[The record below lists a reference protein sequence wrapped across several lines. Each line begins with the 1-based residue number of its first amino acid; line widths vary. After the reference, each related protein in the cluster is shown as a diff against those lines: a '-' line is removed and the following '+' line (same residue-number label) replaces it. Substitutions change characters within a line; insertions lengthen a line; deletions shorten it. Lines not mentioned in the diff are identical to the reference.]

1 MEARK
6 TIGMVTARRLRRP
19 PPLSD
24 LFLALSSLP
33 VIAEMT
39 NRGVDRSVECTS
51 SIQAM
56 ISTFEY
62 VHDIIESELGWGV
75 AILVG
80 VPSKYDVFKTHPM
93 NFLNERTLKGTFYGN
108 YKSRTD
114 LPNVVEKY
122 MKGELELEKFI
133 THTVSFPEINKP
145 FDLMLKGESIRCI
158 IRMDE

>member
-1 MEARK
+1 
-6 TIGMVTARRLRRP
+6 
-19 PPLSD
+19 
-24 LFLALSSLP
+24 
-33 VIAEMT
+33 MT
-39 NRGVDRSVECTS
+39 NRGVDCSVECIG

-56 ISTFEY
+56 ISAFEY
-62 VHDIIESELGWGV
+62 VHDGWGV

-80 VPSKYDVFKTHPM
+80 VPRKDDVFKTHPM

-108 YKSRTD
+108 YKPRID

-122 MKGELELEKFI
+122 MKGELKLEKFI
-133 THTVSFPEINKP
+133 TYTVSFPEINKP

>member
-1 MEARK
+1 
-6 TIGMVTARRLRRP
+6 
-19 PPLSD
+19 
-24 LFLALSSLP
+24 
-33 VIAEMT
+33 
-39 NRGVDRSVECTS
+39 GVDRSVECTGS
-51 SIQAM
+51 VQAM
-56 ISTFEY
+56 ISAFEY
-62 VHDIIESELGWGV
+62 VHDGWGV

-145 FDLMLKGESIRCI
+145 LFDAERRVHQLAFGSEFSCCFNCKSSCKGKKHAIKAEEEGTVVRSWPVIQ
-158 IRMDE
+158 